1 MSYIMGCRVILIL
14 SDDCVIICYYCLL
27 RVEEFGALSEA
38 SDVYSFGVFLLEL
51 ITGREAAHFF
61 SPESDESLAQW
72 VM

>member
-1 MSYIMGCRVILIL
+1 MT
-14 SDDCVIICYYCLL
+14 ICYYYLL

-61 SPESDESLAQW
+61 SPESDESLVQW